1 MDMKK
6 KIRLALCAA
15 ALVCGVVAQTPV
27 GGIPSALPETTAGDG
42 GQLVQSLPETTAGDG
57 GQLVQS
63 LPKTAAGDAGQLVQ
77 SLPEA
82 WAEESDLLVQTLP
95 VEDGWW
101 LVFGDEGLD
110 SLIRLAMQRNLSV
123 DGALS
128 RMEQARRNWRI
139 EQGNLLPSVG
149 IGGGWTRQQS
159 SGNTGSAASWSGQYN
174 LTASMQWEL
183 DLFGGIRSKV
193 RAQRELFRAS
203 EEEYRGVMVSLCAE
217 VASAYFQL
225 RQYQQ
230 ELEVLTHNSA
240 SQLEVVRL
248 TEARNRSGLA
258 SKLDVAQARQVY
270 YGTLAQ
276 LPGVEANVVAT
287 MNQLAVLL
295 GQYPQDV
302 KAGLERAEPLPEYV
316 EPVGIGVPAALLRRR
331 PDVRQAERQVDAQA
345 SLLGA
350 AKREWLP
357 RFFLDGSIGF
367 ASTEI
372 SDLPRAGSLAWEV
385 APSMSWTVFNGGQ
398 RLNSV
403 ALNRAQLDEAIA
415 AYNLTVLQ
423 AVQEA
428 SDAMAAYSLSVKQI
442 VAVRQ
447 AFEQSRTALSLSLD
461 LYKQGLTTFQSVLDA
476 QRTLLSSEESL
487 VQARGGSLLSL
498 VKMYKALGGGWE
510 SPL

>member
-6 KIRLALCAA
+6 KMRLTLCAV
-15 ALVCGVVAQTPV
+15 ALLCGMGAHTPIRGFSNVSPDAWTEGDGQLAQT
-27 GGIPSALPETTAGDG
+27 LPDAWTEGDG
-42 GQLVQSLPETTAGDG
+42 QLAQTLPDAWTEGDGQLVQTLPDAWTEGDG
-57 GQLVQS
+57 RLVQT
-63 LPKTAAGDAGQLVQ
+63 LPD
-77 SLPEA
+77 A

-110 SLIRLAMQRNLSV
+110 SLIRLAMQQNLSV
-123 DGALS
+123 EVALS
-128 RMEQARRNWRI
+128 RMEQARRNFLI

-159 SGNTGSAASWSGQYN
+159 SGNTGGAASWSGQYS
-174 LTASMQWEL
+174 LSASMQWEL
-183 DLFGGIRSKV
+183 DLFGGIRSRVK
-193 RAQRELFRAS
+193 AQRELFRAS

-217 VASAYFQL
+217 VASVYFQL

-230 ELEVLTHNSA
+230 ELEVLTHNA
-240 SQLEVVRL
+240 ESQLGVVRL

-276 LPGVEANVVAT
+276 LPGVEASVVAA
-287 MNQLAVLL
+287 MNRLAVLL

-302 KAGLERAEPLPEYV
+302 MAGLEHAEPLPEYV

-350 AKREWLP
+350 SKKEWLP
-357 RFFLDGSIGF
+357 RFFLDGNIGF
-367 ASTEI
+367 ASAEI
-372 SDLPRAGSLAWEV
+372 GKLPRAGSLTWEV
-385 APSMSWTVFNGGQ
+385 SPSMSWTVFNGGQ
-398 RLNSV
+398 RMNTV
-403 ALNRAQLDEAIA
+403 ALNRAQLDQAIA
-415 AYNLTVLQ
+415 AYN
-423 AVQEA
+423 
-428 SDAMAAYSLSVKQI
+428 LSVKQI

-510 SPL
+510 GPL

>member
-6 KIRLALCAA
+6 KMRLTLCAA
-15 ALVCGVVAQTPV
+15 VLVCGAVAQTPIR
-27 GGIPSALPETTAGDG
+27 GISEALPETPTDG
-42 GQLVQSLPETTAGDG
+42 GGLLVH
-57 GQLVQS
+57 
-63 LPKTAAGDAGQLVQ
+63 

-82 WAEESDLLVQTLP
+82 WDEESELLVQTLP

-101 LVFGDEGLD
+101 LVFGDDGLD
-110 SLIRLAMQRNLSV
+110 SLIRLAMQQNLSAES
-123 DGALS
+123 ALS
-128 RMEQARRNWRI
+128 RLEQARRNLLI

-149 IGGGWTRQQS
+149 LGGGWTRQQT
-159 SGNTGSAASWSGQYN
+159 SGNTGSATSWNGQYS
-174 LTASMQWEL
+174 LSASMQWEL

-193 RAQRELFRAS
+193 RAQRQLFRAS

-230 ELEVLTHNSA
+230 ELEVLTHNA
-240 SQLEVVRL
+240 ESQLAVVRL

-258 SKLDVAQARQVY
+258 SKLDVAQAQQVY

-276 LPGVEANVVAT
+276 IPSMEANVVST

-302 KAGLERAEPLPEYV
+302 QVGLERVEPLPEYV
-316 EPVGIGVPAALLRRR
+316 ESVGIGVPAALLRRR

-350 AKREWLP
+350 TKREWLP
-357 RFFLDGSIGF
+357 RFFLDGNIGF
-367 ASTEI
+367 ASTEL
-372 SDLPRAGSLAWEV
+372 STLPRAGSLTWEI

-398 RLNSV
+398 RLNTV

-415 AYNLTVLQ
+415 TYNLTVLQ

-428 SDAMAAYSLSVKQI
+428 SDAMAAYTLSVKQI

-447 AFEQSRTALSLSLD
+447 SFEQSRTALSLSLD

-476 QRTLLSSEESL
+476 QRTLLTSEESL

-510 SPL
+510 SPF